1 MKLVL
6 LRRIIGLAL
15 LSCSLTA
22 ARLPAEDGATPTA
35 RVDGEVVTLEEV
47 KGPIAS
53 RIGLLREEIYQLQR
67 QRLYALI
74 ADWLIDK
81 EASRRGV
88 SAA

>member
-53 RIGLLREEIYQLQR
+53 RIGLLERR
-67 QRLYALI
+67 STNCSGNASTRDRLT
-74 ADWLIDK
+74 
-81 EASRRGV
+81 G
-88 SAA
+88 

>member
-22 ARLPAEDGATPTA
+22 ARLPAEDGATPAA

-47 KGPIAS
+47 KGPIA
-53 RIGLLREEIYQLQR
+53 
-67 QRLYALI
+67 A
-74 ADWLIDK
+74 
-81 EASRRGV
+81 AS
-88 SAA
+88 AC